1 MVAATNIQ
9 TLRYRDV
16 PLCVA
21 CLGCGHRILLEADHI
36 LSFAMDLDGMASIKT
51 VERRLRCRQCKA
63 KDLRTIV
70 PTTRREAKRFIEQ
83 GRT

>member
-1 MVAATNIQ
+1 MIAAANVH
-9 TLRYRDV
+9 TLRYHDV

-21 CLGCGHRILLEADHI
+21 CLGCGHRTLLEADHI
-36 LSFAMDLDGMASIKT
+36 RSFAKDLDEMTPIKT

-63 KDLRTIV
+63 KELRTIV